1 MFESIKTK
9 LNQVLAA
16 SVAATVVV
24 VAVVFVV
31 TIKRLTLT

>member
-9 LNQVLAA
+9 LNQVLVVG
-16 SVAATVVV
+16 VAATVVV

-31 TIKRLTLT
+31 TINRLTLS